1 LELQL
6 SKDTPRSPKG
16 IGAIQFRNRIRRVP
30 PGPRRLGM
38 KLLLLDHDARLELTC
53 RQLLSASGHT
63 LITAK
68 EPRDAL
74 DLLSR
79 DEIDILLLHFPA
91 LVPDGQPIFETA
103 IKSRPQ
109 IPIVIITKEISAD
122 DALAYMEKGVYDFIS
137 DPIQAQQLLI
147 SIRRAQEKRKSD
159 LRASEIEDEIIRAL
173 LDFNTEKK
181 RLKTI
186 INGMA
191 NGVMVTNED
200 LEVVLQNPALMR
212 LLEISEEIR
221 NPVPINKIIKDE
233 TLIATLKR
241 ILAGA
246 FNEDALISQEIQMGK
261 HTLRAISTPA
271 LGPDRKVFFR
281 VSGTVTVFEDIT
293 AFKQLDRMKS
303 DFVNMVAH
311 ELRSPLVSIRQMNSV
326 LAEGLA
332 GPLNEKQGE
341 FVDKVQ
347 KKIDIL
353 LKLIND
359 LLDVAKLEAGKY
371 VRAQVPTDIGKIIEE
386 MVAFM
391 EPRAKAQGLTLT
403 CVCENL
409 KPIQA
414 DPKGIEEILNNLL
427 SNAINYSPDG
437 GQVTIT
443 ARATSGYVEI
453 KIKDTGIGIPQE
465 ELPKVFDKFYRVK
478 HPKTRNV
485 MGTGLG
491 LSIVK
496 GVVEAHR
503 GSIDVESV
511 SGQGTTFRILLPVPH
526 PDSHTLNPW
535 KGKISF

>member
-1 LELQL
+1 M
-6 SKDTPRSPKG
+6 G
-16 IGAIQFRNRIRRVP
+16 
-30 PGPRRLGM
+30 PGRLRM
-38 KLLLLDHDARLELTC
+38 KVLLLDHAARLEPTC
-53 RQLLSASGHT
+53 RQLLSGSGHT
-63 LITAK
+63 LITAT
-68 EPRDAL
+68 EEQQAL
-74 DLLSR
+74 DLLSG
-79 DEIDILLLHFPA
+79 DDIDIMLLHFLRPA
-91 LVPDGQPIFETA
+91 TDGDPFLETMRR
-103 IKSRPQ
+103 SRPQ
-109 IPIVIITKEISAD
+109 IPVVMITKDMNAEH
-122 DALAYMEKGVYDFIS
+122 ALAYMEKGVYDFIS
-137 DPIQAQQLLI
+137 DPIQSPHFLI
-147 SIRRAQEKRKSD
+147 SIKRAQEKRKTEQ
-159 LRASEIEDEIIRAL
+159 RASQIEDEFIRAL

-181 RLKTI
+181 RLRTI

-221 NPVPINKIIKDE
+221 NPVPITKIIKDE
-233 TLIATLKR
+233 TLIATLQR
-241 ILAGA
+241 ILAGNV
-246 FNEDALISQEIQMGK
+246 NEDALISQEIQMGK
-261 HTLRAISTPA
+261 RTFRAISTPA
-271 LGPDRKVFFR
+271 LGPDRKVFFK

-311 ELRSPLVSIRQMNSV
+311 ELRSPLVSIRQLNSV

-341 FVDKVQ
+341 FVEKVLR
-347 KKIDIL
+347 KIDVL

-359 LLDVAKLEAGKY
+359 LLDVAKIEAGKY
-371 VRAQVPTDIGKIIEE
+371 VRAHVPTDIGQIIEE

-391 EPRAKAQGLTLT
+391 EPRAKEQGLTLT
-403 CVCENL
+403 YVCKDL

-414 DPKGIEEILNNLL
+414 DPKGIEEVLNNLL

-443 ARATSGYVEI
+443 AKGTSGYVEI
-453 KIKDTGIGIPQE
+453 KIHDTGIGIPQE
-465 ELPKVFDKFYRVK
+465 ELPKIFDKFYRIK

-503 GSIDVESV
+503 GTIDVESV
-511 SGQGTTFRILLPVPH
+511 LGQGTTFRILLPVPN
-526 PDSHTLNPW
+526 PEVQPFTPW
-535 KGKISF
+535 KGKITF

>member
-1 LELQL
+1 M
-6 SKDTPRSPKG
+6 G
-16 IGAIQFRNRIRRVP
+16 
-30 PGPRRLGM
+30 PGRLRM
-38 KLLLLDHDARLELTC
+38 KVLLLDHAARLEPTC
-53 RQLLSASGHT
+53 RQLLSGSGHT
-63 LITAK
+63 LITAT
-68 EPRDAL
+68 EEQQAL
-74 DLLSR
+74 DLLSG
-79 DEIDILLLHFPA
+79 DDIDIMLLHFLRPA
-91 LVPDGQPIFETA
+91 TDGDPFLETMRR
-103 IKSRPQ
+103 SRPQ
-109 IPIVIITKEISAD
+109 IPVVMITKDMNAEH
-122 DALAYMEKGVYDFIS
+122 ALAYMEKGVYDFIS
-137 DPIQAQQLLI
+137 DPIQSPHFLI
-147 SIRRAQEKRKSD
+147 SIKRAQEKRKTEQ
-159 LRASEIEDEIIRAL
+159 RASQIEDEFIRAL

-181 RLKTI
+181 RLRTI

-200 LEVVLQNPALMR
+200 LEVVLQNPALLR

-221 NPVPINKIIKDE
+221 NPVPITKIIKDE
-233 TLIATLKR
+233 TLIATLQR
-241 ILAGA
+241 ILAGNV
-246 FNEDALISQEIQMGK
+246 NEDALISQEIQMGK
-261 HTLRAISTPA
+261 RTFRAISTPA
-271 LGPDRKVFFR
+271 LGPDRKVFFK

-311 ELRSPLVSIRQMNSV
+311 ELRSPLVSIRQLNSV

-341 FVDKVQ
+341 FVEKVLR
-347 KKIDIL
+347 KIDVL

-359 LLDVAKLEAGKY
+359 LLDVAKIEAGKY
-371 VRAQVPTDIGKIIEE
+371 VRAHVPTDIGQIIEE

-391 EPRAKAQGLTLT
+391 EPRAKEQGLTLT
-403 CVCENL
+403 YVCKDL

-414 DPKGIEEILNNLL
+414 DPKGIEEVLNNLL

-443 ARATSGYVEI
+443 AKGTSGYVEI
-453 KIKDTGIGIPQE
+453 KIHDTGIGIPQE
-465 ELPKVFDKFYRVK
+465 ELPKIFDKFYRVK

-503 GSIDVESV
+503 GTIDVESV
-511 SGQGTTFRILLPVPH
+511 LGQGTTFRILLPVPN
-526 PDSHTLNPW
+526 PEVQPFTPW
-535 KGKISF
+535 KGKITF

>member
-1 LELQL
+1 
-6 SKDTPRSPKG
+6 
-16 IGAIQFRNRIRRVP
+16 
-30 PGPRRLGM
+30 M
-38 KLLLLDHDARLELTC
+38 KVLLLDHEARLEPTC

-63 LITAK
+63 LITAQ
-68 EPRDAL
+68 EAHQAL
-74 DLLSR
+74 DHLSG
-79 DEIDILLLHFPA
+79 DDIDIMLLHFPR
-91 LVPDGQPIFETA
+91 PTTDGDPFLERVRRNQP
-103 IKSRPQ
+103 K
-109 IPIVIITKEISAD
+109 IPVVMITKDISAD
-122 DALAYMEKGVYDFIS
+122 HALAYMEKGVYDFIS
-137 DPIQAQQLLI
+137 DPIQSHQFLI
-147 SIRRAQEKRKSD
+147 SMRRAQEKRKTEQ
-159 LRASEIEDEIIRAL
+159 RASQIEDEIIRAL

-221 NPVPINKIIKDE
+221 NPVPITKIIKDE
-233 TLIATLKR
+233 TLIATLQR
-241 ILAGA
+241 ILAGNV
-246 FNEDALISQEIQMGK
+246 NEDALISQEIQMGK

-271 LGPDRKVFFR
+271 LGPDRKVFFK

-311 ELRSPLVSIRQMNSV
+311 ELRSPLVSIRQLNSV
-326 LAEGLA
+326 LSEGLA

-341 FVDKVQ
+341 FVDKVL
-347 KKIDIL
+347 KKIDVL

-359 LLDVAKLEAGKY
+359 LLDVAKIEAGKY
-371 VRAQVPTDIGKIIEE
+371 VRAHVPTDIGQIIEE

-391 EPRAKAQGLTLT
+391 EPRAKEQGLTLT
-403 CVCENL
+403 YVCQDL

-414 DPKGIEEILNNLL
+414 DPKGIEEVLNNLL

-437 GQVTIT
+437 GQVAIT
-443 ARATSGYVEI
+443 ARGTSGYVEV
-453 KIKDTGIGIPQE
+453 KIQDTGIGIPQE
-465 ELPKVFDKFYRVK
+465 ELPKIFDKFYRVK

-511 SGQGTTFRILLPVPH
+511 LGQGTTFRILLPVLNPEA
-526 PDSHTLNPW
+526 HTLTPW

>member
-1 LELQL
+1 ME
-6 SKDTPRSPKG
+6 
-16 IGAIQFRNRIRRVP
+16 V
-30 PGPRRLGM
+30 
-38 KLLLLDHDARLELTC
+38 LLLDDDARFESTC
-53 RQLLSASGHT
+53 RQFLSVNGHT
-63 LITAK
+63 LTTV
-68 EPRDAL
+68 RDEQQAL
-74 DLLSR
+74 DVLSR
-79 DEIDILLLHFPA
+79 DDVDILLLRWPLATANGDSF
-91 LVPDGQPIFETA
+91 LETA
-103 IKSRPQ
+103 RKRWPQ
-109 IPIVIITKEISAD
+109 IPVVMITKD
-122 DALAYMEKGVYDFIS
+122 MNTDKTVAYMERGIFDFIA
-137 DPIQAQQLLI
+137 DPIQSIPFLI
-147 SIRRAQEKRKSD
+147 SIRRASEKRKTD
-159 LRASEIEDEIIRAL
+159 QKITQIENEIIGAL

-181 RLKTI
+181 RLRTI

-212 LLEISEEIR
+212 MLEISEEIR
-221 NPVPINKIIKDE
+221 NPVPITKVINDE
-233 TLIATLKR
+233 TLIATLQR
-241 ILAGA
+241 ILSG
-246 FNEDALISQEIQMGK
+246 NVKEDALISQEIRMGE

-311 ELRSPLVSIRQMNSV
+311 ELRSPLVSIRQLNGV
-326 LAEGLA
+326 LSEGLA

-341 FVDKVQ
+341 FVGKVL
-347 KKIDIL
+347 KKIDAL

-359 LLDVAKLEAGKY
+359 LLDVAKIEAGKY
-371 VRAQVPTDIGKIIEE
+371 VRAQEPTDIGQIVEE

-391 EPRAKAQGLTLT
+391 EPRAKEQGLTLAVT
-403 CVCENL
+403 CQDL

-414 DPKGIEEILNNLL
+414 DRKGIEEVLNNLL

-437 GQVTIT
+437 GRVTIT
-443 ARATSGYVEI
+443 ARGTGGYVEI
-453 KIKDTGIGIPQE
+453 KIQDTGVGIPQE
-465 ELPKVFDKFYRVK
+465 ELPKIFDKFYRVK

-485 MGTGLG
+485 LGTGLG

-496 GVVEAHR
+496 GVIEAHR

-511 SGQGTTFRILLPVPH
+511 LGQGTTFRILLPILEPEIH
-526 PDSHTLNPW
+526 SYSPW